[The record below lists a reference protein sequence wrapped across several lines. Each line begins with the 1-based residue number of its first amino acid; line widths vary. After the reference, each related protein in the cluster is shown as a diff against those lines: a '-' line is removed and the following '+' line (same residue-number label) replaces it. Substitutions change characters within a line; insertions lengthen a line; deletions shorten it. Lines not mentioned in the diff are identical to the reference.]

1 MTANVPAPA
10 ITSVTQ
16 LGYLGLGVSD
26 AAGWNQFA
34 TEVLGLQENGTSAR
48 GSRFYRMDSHHYRF
62 EICPTGE
69 DDILWAGWEAKDAE
83 ALARI
88 ADQVRALGVTVTEG
102 SAADAAERKVLG
114 LIRFQDLEGLTVE
127 VYHGPLMDPTV
138 FNSPRGVRGFR
149 ADALGLGHVVMIV
162 RDLDAN
168 LDFYSR
174 GLGIKVSDFMH
185 MARGPVRVRVCFAHV
200 NPRHHS
206 LALVQALGASL
217 PAPPGASKPK
227 RLNHFMIEVNDIDD
241 VGMAL
246 DILQRRGMRVGQ
258 LGRHTNDWMISFYVP
273 TPSGFEIEYGW
284 NGRSIEDES
293 TWQVQNYHAASR
305 WGYGMPPTTTPADN
319 SKPAADEKKPPR
331 AAIVDSESPETAVTH

>member
-1 MTANVPAPA
+1 MTLTVSPPA

-114 LIRFQDLEGLTVE
+114 LIRFQDLEGLMVE

-174 GLGIKVSDFMH
+174 GLGVKISDYMH
-185 MARGPVRVRVCFAHV
+185 ITEGPLRFRVCFTHV
-200 NPRHHS
+200 NSRHHS
-206 LALVQALGASL
+206 LAIGQPLGAL
-217 PAPPGASKPK
+217 PPPPPGASKPK

-319 SKPAADEKKPPR
+319 AKPAAGEKTPPR
-331 AAIVDSESPETAVTH
+331 TAIVDSESPEAAVTH